1 MFSGQLRLRSTL
13 STSSLSSKL
22 SCSEAHWPWRKHLAH
37 TASHWRSVVSPPHAH
52 QRQWHATP
60 TSFPG
65 LLCPRTGAAPS
76 PRGPGGWTPPHAPGR
91 PQHQSWCYPGN
102 KHTDDASM
110 ATYTHTQRSDCHWG
124 ILVSLACMCV
134 NTVCILMFVLCSVFD
149 WLQCLRNVCFLV
161 IFLLK
166 VVKNEADKL
175 LNSFFASGETDFLF
189 LFVSFYKYFLLL
201 QGLLITNFV
210 RCNSKLLHCK
220 LWILLCFLPK
230 HNWVESGPLVYLGLT
245 KNKWQSMCFNPNDLT
260 SFSSLIWLRH
270 LGKWLVHPGFHQ
282 IWLLTRC
289 RHRKM
294 ASAFWLPSHKT
305 PHPV

>member
-76 PRGPGGWTPPHAPGR
+76 QRGPGGWTPPHAPGR

-201 QGLLITNFV
+201 QGSLTLFDATVSYFIVSYGFCCAFCPNITGL
-210 RCNSKLLHCK
+210 KADP
-220 LWILLCFLPK
+220 LCTLDWLK
-230 HNWVESGPLVYLGLT
+230 ISGSQCVSTQMTSHHSIHWYGLDT
-245 KNKWQSMCFNPNDLT
+245 WEN
-260 SFSSLIWLRH
+260 
-270 LGKWLVHPGFHQ
+270 G
-282 IWLLTRC
+282 
-289 RHRKM
+289 
-294 ASAFWLPSHKT
+294 
-305 PHPV
+305 